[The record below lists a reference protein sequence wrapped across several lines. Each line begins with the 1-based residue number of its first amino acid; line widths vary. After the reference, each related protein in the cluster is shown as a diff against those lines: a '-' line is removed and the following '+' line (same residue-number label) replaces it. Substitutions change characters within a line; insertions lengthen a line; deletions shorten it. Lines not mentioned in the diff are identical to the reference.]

1 MFTCIEM
8 DKFSSRPAK
17 PALKTPNNADP
28 VGILLSETIDLMGA
42 PIDYNRD
49 NEIYGEGE
57 PTEYIY
63 KVLSGAVRVYKIL
76 DDGRRQISG
85 FYLPGGILRI
95 EVSEE
100 HRLSAE
106 AIIKSRLLVVKRD
119 SIFALAARQNK
130 IASDLWSITARELD
144 HVQSLMVTLGRKNA
158 HERVAAFLLEMARR
172 SNGSLPAV

>member
-1 MFTCIEM
+1 MFTDMET
-8 DKFSSRPAK
+8 DKFSSHFAK
-17 PALKTPNNADP
+17 SALKLPKVTGP
-28 VGILLSETIDLMGA
+28 VGMLSETISLMGA
-42 PIDYNRD
+42 PIDYDRN

-57 PTEYIY
+57 PAEYIY
-63 KVLSGAVRVYKIL
+63 KVVSGAVRAYKIL

-158 HERVAAFLLEMARR
+158 HERVAAFLLAMARR